1 VQYKNIFGDDF
12 QRNQV
17 SCQHLFRSGGGM
29 HPLHHAPVSAPAG
42 ALYLAYYRTLI
53 EEIS

>member
-12 QRNQV
+12 KLNQV

-29 HPLHHAPVSAPAG
+29 QETPS
-42 ALYLAYYRTLI
+42 
-53 EEIS
+53 